1 MKLGKDIFAGE
12 LKKTTEAVKT
22 TEETS
27 GVNYIR
33 KTFIVSSKYA
43 DLLNRK
49 AYWERRELK
58 EILNEILEEYFK
70 DKSIKA
76 YPKQ

>member
-12 LKKTTEAVKT
+12 LKKTAEAVKT
-22 TEETS
+22 TRETS
-27 GVNYIR
+27 TGDYIR

-49 AYWERRELK
+49 AYHERRELK

-70 DKSIKA
+70 DKSIKP